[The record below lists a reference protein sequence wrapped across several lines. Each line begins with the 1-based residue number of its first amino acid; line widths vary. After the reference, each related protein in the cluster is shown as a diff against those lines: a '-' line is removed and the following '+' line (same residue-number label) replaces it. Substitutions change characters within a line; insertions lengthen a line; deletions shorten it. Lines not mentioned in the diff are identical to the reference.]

1 MLGILFMPPNRVFKE
16 GELIIQNPF
25 SDKTFD
31 KESCIAYAG
40 KCIPFMQNGLWMSYG
55 EPNPISASTK
65 KSLEYKYQHYDYILP
80 DEFIRGVKYI
90 QRYMYDNRDYFDEC
104 IVDDG
109 SMEILIRCNT
119 IITRSSKLFMR
130 DMKDDLLYIRGLGAF
145 LEGYDTIIKERLSHL
160 AKVEVPFKYPTML
173 YHV

>member
-25 SDKTFD
+25 SDKIFD
-31 KESCIAYAG
+31 KDTCIAYAG
-40 KCIPFMQNGLWMSYG
+40 KSVPFMQNGLWMSYG

-65 KSLEYKYQHYDYILP
+65 KSLEYKYQHHDYILP
-80 DEFIRGVKYI
+80 DEFISGVKYLHE
-90 QRYMYDNRDYFDEC
+90 YMSAHKDYFDEC

-109 SMEILIRCNT
+109 SMDILIRCNL
-119 IITRSSKLFMR
+119 IINRAGSLYKGWEDIFLNIRRVGLFL
-130 DMKDDLLYIRGLGAF
+130 D
-145 LEGYDTIIKERLSHL
+145 GYSETKKERLSHL